1 MNSIR
6 SAAKTAMLGI
16 IFQSLVLFAAN
27 ACCAQS
33 VSRSQDKDLPLKF
46 DYDSGDVFVLGDI
59 AQSNSAGPTLAD
71 PSHSKTTDDDS
82 EWHVDLSPY
91 IWLPG
96 VHGTV
101 GALGRD
107 SAVHATPLDL
117 ISNFRFGLMGIVE
130 ARRKWLLLPLD
141 TMWVRLGDSK
151 ALPFPDLEATSADLK
166 ADEFILT
173 PKVGIRVVNHRR
185 IKIDALVGIRYWHFS
200 EKVHFVP
207 SNLNLNFSASQNWV
221 DPVVGGRITGML
233 APKIVI
239 TILGDIGG
247 WGTGSQLDYQFGGVL
262 GYKIKPRW
270 TLQAG
275 YRYLFVD
282 YRNGGSSIEM
292 VTSGA
297 LMGITFNIK

>member
-1 MNSIR
+1 MTSIR

-16 IFQSLVLFAAN
+16 FFESIVLFAAN
-27 ACCAQS
+27 ICRAQS
-33 VSRSQDKDLPLKF
+33 ASYSQDKDLPRKF
-46 DYDSGDVFVLGDI
+46 DSGNVFALGEL
-59 AQSNSAGPTLAD
+59 AQSNSAGPALAD
-71 PSHSKTTDDDS
+71 PPRSNTADDDS

-107 SAVHATPLDL
+107 SSVHATPLDL

-130 ARRKWLLLPLD
+130 ARRKLLLLPLD
-141 TMWVRLGDSK
+141 VMWVRLADSK
-151 ALPFPDLEATSADLK
+151 ALPFPNLEAKNADIK
-166 ADEFILT
+166 ADEFIVN
-173 PKVGIRVVNHRR
+173 PKIGIRLLNQKK
-185 IKIDALVGIRYWHFS
+185 IKVDALTGIRYWHFS

-207 SNLNLNFSASQNWV
+207 SNLNLNFSASQDWV
-221 DPVVGGRITGML
+221 DPIVGGRITGVL
-233 APKIVI
+233 GHKIVI
-239 TILGDIGG
+239 TIFGDTGG

-262 GYKIKPRW
+262 GYTIKPRW

-297 LMGITFNIK
+297 LTGITFNIK